1 MAWYTRLGMAPR
13 IIVPVSILLI
23 AVLGTLTWQIQTRT
37 SAATQ
42 EMARRELADLAH
54 GTGRSHLHL
63 SERCPDA
70 GRHSGQRP
78 GPGAQKRHSRFA
90 RAARGHAGRAALRA
104 TAPPSARGRYGSPT
118 RLTGRDA
125 EFKNTPGSDAAG
137 RFIPYTA
144 QGERVTLLTEYEK
157 ADYYLEPKT
166 RKKPYLT
173 PPYMYEVGGPDSAH
187 DHGGGPGSGGRN
199 IPGRRDR

>member
-1 MAWYTRLGMAPR
+1 MVYPSGMAPR

-63 SERCPDA
+63 SERCPE
-70 GRHSGQRP
+70 HRP
-78 GPGAQKRHSRFA
+78 TPWPAAWA
-90 RAARGHAGRAALRA
+90 RRSKAAFPFRASCSWPCWKGCTPA
-104 TAPPSARGRYGSPT
+104 TAPPSARVRYGSPGAFDGP
-118 RLTGRDA
+118 RRGIQEYARQRCR
-125 EFKNTPGSDAAG
+125 G

-144 QGERVTLLTEYEK
+144 PRRAGYPAYGVRKGRLLPGTQNQ
-157 ADYYLEPKT
+157 
-166 RKKPYLT
+166 KKPYLT
-173 PPYMYEVGGPDSAH
+173 PPYMYEVGARTVPMT
-187 DHGGGPGSGGRN
+187 
-199 IPGRRDR
+199 RRRPRFWWTEHTGAA